1 MINNYKAQRN
11 VRVEALGAVDLGEPV
26 AIEVG
31 IDQFVYGPNL
41 LNAGIYKDFDV
52 TGDKGWNAAGDN
64 TLSFTDNSVTVTT
77 DGSGFEAGATV
88 YFRSG
93 TNSAIYSDLK

>member
-11 VRVEALGAVDLGEPV
+11 VRVEALGNVDLGEPV
-26 AIEVG
+26 ALTTA
-31 IDQFVYGPNL
+31 IDQLKYGPNL

-52 TGDKGWNAAGDN
+52 TGDKGWNAMGDN

-77 DGSGFEAGATV
+77 DGSG
-88 YFRSG
+88 S
-93 TNSAIYSDLK
+93 